1 MKMNNNTH
9 AGGIS
14 VTVCIHRKA
23 ICLSDY
29 EVTGVFHLRC
39 RRSLSH
45 LCQPQRVKWLLHSG
59 VLLAC

>member
-9 AGGIS
+9 AGCIS
-14 VTVCIHRKA
+14 VTVYIHIKA
-23 ICLSDY
+23 IFLSDY
-29 EVTGVFHLRC
+29 EVTGVFLLQC

-59 VLLAC
+59 VVLAC